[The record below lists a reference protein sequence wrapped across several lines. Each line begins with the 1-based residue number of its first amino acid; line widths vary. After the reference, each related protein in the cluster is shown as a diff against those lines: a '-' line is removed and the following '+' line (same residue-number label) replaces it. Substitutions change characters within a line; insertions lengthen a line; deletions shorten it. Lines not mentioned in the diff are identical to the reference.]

1 MFVIDLQMNDPISA
15 SSYNVALSLEKEN
28 YDCFSFS
35 MTYITMISTDTNS
48 YAFFNYFLHFMTSYN
63 DDIRRIL
70 KFSMKEKVFLYV
82 LVHEIAC
89 SIGVKTKLKSFLK
102 YVLVQKSFVYA
113 ENFWIINIVIVVVQQ
128 YKIFEENSFYWKI
141 RSTYFPIISS

>member
-15 SSYNVALSLEKEN
+15 SSYNVALSLEREN

-48 YAFFNYFLHFMTSYN
+48 YAFFNYFLLFMTSYFYNN

-70 KFSMKEKVFLYV
+70 KYSMKEKVFLYV

-102 YVLVQKSFVYA
+102 YVLMQKSFVYA
-113 ENFWIINIVIVVVQQ
+113 ENFWIINIVIV
-128 YKIFEENSFYWKI
+128 FGC
-141 RSTYFPIISS
+141 STI

>member
-15 SSYNVALSLEKEN
+15 SSYNVALSLEREN

-35 MTYITMISTDTNS
+35 MTYITIISTDTNS
-48 YAFFNYFLHFMTSYN
+48 YAFFNYFLLFMSSYN

-113 ENFWIINIVIVVVQQ
+113 ENFWIINIVIV
-128 YKIFEENSFYWKI
+128 FGC
-141 RSTYFPIISS
+141 STI

>member
-15 SSYNVALSLEKEN
+15 SSYNVALSLEREN

-48 YAFFNYFLHFMTSYN
+48 YAFFNYFLLFMTSYN

-102 YVLVQKSFVYA
+102 YVLMQKSFVYA
-113 ENFWIINIVIVVVQQ
+113 ENFWIINIVIV
-128 YKIFEENSFYWKI
+128 FGC
-141 RSTYFPIISS
+141 STI

>member
-15 SSYNVALSLEKEN
+15 SSYNVALSLEREN

-48 YAFFNYFLHFMTSYN
+48 YAFFNYFLLFMTSYFYNN

-70 KFSMKEKVFLYV
+70 KYSMKEKVFLYV

-89 SIGVKTKLKSFLK
+89 SIGVKTKLKSLLK

-113 ENFWIINIVIVVVQQ
+113 ENFCIINIVIV
-128 YKIFEENSFYWKI
+128 FGC
-141 RSTYFPIISS
+141 STI

>member
-15 SSYNVALSLEKEN
+15 SSYNVALSLEREN

-35 MTYITMISTDTNS
+35 MTYITMISKDTNS
-48 YAFFNYFLHFMTSYN
+48 YAFFNYFLLFMTSYN

-113 ENFWIINIVIVVVQQ
+113 ENFWIINIVIV
-128 YKIFEENSFYWKI
+128 FGC
-141 RSTYFPIISS
+141 STI

>member
-15 SSYNVALSLEKEN
+15 SSYNVALSLEREN

-48 YAFFNYFLHFMTSYN
+48 YAFFNYFLLFMTSYN

-70 KFSMKEKVFLYV
+70 KFLY
-82 LVHEIAC
+82 E
-89 SIGVKTKLKSFLK
+89 GKSFSICSGARNCVFDWCKNQIKEL
-102 YVLVQKSFVYA
+102 
-113 ENFWIINIVIVVVQQ
+113 I
-128 YKIFEENSFYWKI
+128 KIC
-141 RSTYFPIISS
+141 SSAKKFRICRELLDY

>member
-15 SSYNVALSLEKEN
+15 SSYNVALSLEREN

-48 YAFFNYFLHFMTSYN
+48 YAFFNYFLLFMTSYN

-89 SIGVKTKLKSFLK
+89 SIGVKTNLKSFLK

-113 ENFWIINIVIVVVQQ
+113 ENFWIINIVIV
-128 YKIFEENSFYWKI
+128 FGC
-141 RSTYFPIISS
+141 STI

>member
-15 SSYNVALSLEKEN
+15 SSYNVALSLEREN

-48 YAFFNYFLHFMTSYN
+48 YAFFDYFLLFMTSYN
-63 DDIRRIL
+63 DDIRRTCIL
-70 KFSMKEKVFLYV
+70 RFSMKEKVFLYV

-89 SIGVKTKLKSFLK
+89 SIGVKTRIKELF
-102 YVLVQKSFVYA
+102 
-113 ENFWIINIVIVVVQQ
+113 
-128 YKIFEENSFYWKI
+128 KIC
-141 RSTYFPIISS
+141 SSAKKFRICRERLDY

>member
-1 MFVIDLQMNDPISA
+1 MNDPISA
-15 SSYNVALSLEKEN
+15 SSYNVALSLEREN
-28 YDCFSFS
+28 YECFSFS
-35 MTYITMISTDTNS
+35 MTYITIISTDTNS
-48 YAFFNYFLHFMTSYN
+48 YAFFDYSLLFMTSYN

-89 SIGVKTKLKSFLK
+89 SIGVKTKLKSLLK

-113 ENFWIINIVIVVVQQ
+113 ENFWIINIVIV
-128 YKIFEENSFYWKI
+128 FGC
-141 RSTYFPIISS
+141 STI

>member
-1 MFVIDLQMNDPISA
+1 
-15 SSYNVALSLEKEN
+15 
-28 YDCFSFS
+28 
-35 MTYITMISTDTNS
+35 MISTDTNS
-48 YAFFNYFLHFMTSYN
+48 YAFFNYFLLFMTSYN

-113 ENFWIINIVIVVVQQ
+113 ENFWIINIVIVFGCLT
-128 YKIFEENSFYWKI
+128 I
-141 RSTYFPIISS
+141 

>member
-15 SSYNVALSLEKEN
+15 SSYNVALSLEREN

-48 YAFFNYFLHFMTSYN
+48 YAFFNYFLLFMTSYN
-63 DDIRRIL
+63 DDIRRTCIL
-70 KFSMKEKVFLYV
+70 RFSMKEKVFLYV
-82 LVHEIAC
+82 QVHEIAC

-113 ENFWIINIVIVVVQQ
+113 ENFWIINIVIV
-128 YKIFEENSFYWKI
+128 FGC
-141 RSTYFPIISS
+141 STI

>member
-15 SSYNVALSLEKEN
+15 SSYNVALSLEREN

-48 YAFFNYFLHFMTSYN
+48 YAFFNYFLLFMTSYN

-102 YVLVQKSFVYA
+102 YVLMQKSFVYA
-113 ENFWIINIVIVVVQQ
+113 ENFWIINIVIVFGCLT
-128 YKIFEENSFYWKI
+128 I
-141 RSTYFPIISS
+141 

>member
-15 SSYNVALSLEKEN
+15 SSYNVALSLEREN

-48 YAFFNYFLHFMTSYN
+48 YAFFNYFLLFMTSYN

-82 LVHEIAC
+82 QVHEIAC

-113 ENFWIINIVIVVVQQ
+113 ENFWIINIVIV
-128 YKIFEENSFYWKI
+128 FGC
-141 RSTYFPIISS
+141 STI

>member
-15 SSYNVALSLEKEN
+15 SSYNVALSLEREN
-28 YDCFSFS
+28 YECFSFS

-48 YAFFNYFLHFMTSYN
+48 YAFFNYFLLFMTSYN

-113 ENFWIINIVIVVVQQ
+113 ENFWIINIVIVFGCLT
-128 YKIFEENSFYWKI
+128 I
-141 RSTYFPIISS
+141 

>member
-15 SSYNVALSLEKEN
+15 SSYNVALSLEREN

-48 YAFFNYFLHFMTSYN
+48 YAFFNYFLLFMTSYN

-113 ENFWIINIVIVVVQQ
+113 ENFWIINIVIVFGCLT
-128 YKIFEENSFYWKI
+128 I
-141 RSTYFPIISS
+141 

>member
-15 SSYNVALSLEKEN
+15 SSYNVALSLEREN
-28 YDCFSFS
+28 YECFSFS

-48 YAFFNYFLHFMTSYN
+48 YAFFDYFLLFMTSYH

-82 LVHEIAC
+82 QVHEIAC
-89 SIGVKTKLKSFLK
+89 SIGVKTKIKELFKICSSAK
-102 YVLVQKSFVYA
+102 NFVYA
-113 ENFWIINIVIVVVQQ
+113 ENFWIINIVIVFGCLT
-128 YKIFEENSFYWKI
+128 I
-141 RSTYFPIISS
+141 

>member
-1 MFVIDLQMNDPISA
+1 MSFPTIIFSFLCVFVIDLQMNDPISA
-15 SSYNVALSLEKEN
+15 SSYNVALSLEREN

-35 MTYITMISTDTNS
+35 MTYITIISTDTNS
-48 YAFFNYFLHFMTSYN
+48 YAFFDYSLLFMTSYN

-82 LVHEIAC
+82 QVHEIAC

-113 ENFWIINIVIVVVQQ
+113 ENFWIINIVIV
-128 YKIFEENSFYWKI
+128 FGC
-141 RSTYFPIISS
+141 STI

>member
-15 SSYNVALSLEKEN
+15 SSYNVALSLEREN

-48 YAFFNYFLHFMTSYN
+48 YAFFNYFLLFMTSYN

-70 KFSMKEKVFLYV
+70 KYSMKEKVFLYV

-102 YVLVQKSFVYA
+102 YVLVQKSFVNA
-113 ENFWIINIVIVVVQQ
+113 ENFWIINIVIV
-128 YKIFEENSFYWKI
+128 FGC
-141 RSTYFPIISS
+141 STI

>member
-1 MFVIDLQMNDPISA
+1 MSFLTIIFSFLCVFVIDLQMNDPISA
-15 SSYNVALSLEKEN
+15 SSYNVALSLEREN

-48 YAFFNYFLHFMTSYN
+48 YAFFNYFLLFMTSYN

-70 KFSMKEKVFLYV
+70 KYSMKEKVFLYV

-89 SIGVKTKLKSFLK
+89 SIGVKTKLKSLLK

-113 ENFWIINIVIVVVQQ
+113 ENFWIINIVIV
-128 YKIFEENSFYWKI
+128 FGC
-141 RSTYFPIISS
+141 STI

>member
-15 SSYNVALSLEKEN
+15 SSYNVALSLERDN
-28 YDCFSFS
+28 YECFSFS

-48 YAFFNYFLHFMTSYN
+48 YAFFDYFLLFMTSYN

-82 LVHEIAC
+82 QVHEIAC

-102 YVLVQKSFVYA
+102 HV
-113 ENFWIINIVIVVVQQ
+113 
-128 YKIFEENSFYWKI
+128 
-141 RSTYFPIISS
+141 

>member
-15 SSYNVALSLEKEN
+15 SSYNVALSLEREN
-28 YDCFSFS
+28 YECFSFS
-35 MTYITMISTDTNS
+35 MTYITIISTDTNS
-48 YAFFNYFLHFMTSYN
+48 YAFFDYSLLFMTSYN

-82 LVHEIAC
+82 QVHEIAC
-89 SIGVKTKLKSFLK
+89 SIGVKTKLKSLLK

-113 ENFWIINIVIVVVQQ
+113 ENFWIINIVIVFGCLT
-128 YKIFEENSFYWKI
+128 I
-141 RSTYFPIISS
+141 

>member
-1 MFVIDLQMNDPISA
+1 MSFPTIIFSFLCVFVIDLQMNDPISA
-15 SSYNVALSLEKEN
+15 SSYNVALSLEREN

-48 YAFFNYFLHFMTSYN
+48 YAFFNYFLLFMTSYN

-70 KFSMKEKVFLYV
+70 KYSMKEKVFLYV

-102 YVLVQKSFVYA
+102 YVLVQKSFVNA
-113 ENFWIINIVIVVVQQ
+113 ENFWIINIVIV
-128 YKIFEENSFYWKI
+128 FGC
-141 RSTYFPIISS
+141 STI

>member
-15 SSYNVALSLEKEN
+15 SSYNVALSLEREN

-48 YAFFNYFLHFMTSYN
+48 YAFFNYFLLFMTSYN

-113 ENFWIINIVIVVVQQ
+113 ENFWIINIVIV
-128 YKIFEENSFYWKI
+128 FGC
-141 RSTYFPIISS
+141 STI

>member
-15 SSYNVALSLEKEN
+15 SSYNVALSLEREN

-48 YAFFNYFLHFMTSYN
+48 YAFFDYFLLFMTSYN
-63 DDIRRIL
+63 DDIRRTCIL
-70 KFSMKEKVFLYV
+70 RFSMKEKVFLYV

-89 SIGVKTKLKSFLK
+89 SIGVKTKLKSLLK

-113 ENFWIINIVIVVVQQ
+113 ENFWIINIVIV
-128 YKIFEENSFYWKI
+128 FGC
-141 RSTYFPIISS
+141 STI

>member
-15 SSYNVALSLEKEN
+15 SSYNVALSLEREN

-48 YAFFNYFLHFMTSYN
+48 YAFFNYFLLFMTSYN

-82 LVHEIAC
+82 LVHDIAC

-113 ENFWIINIVIVVVQQ
+113 ENFWIINIVIV
-128 YKIFEENSFYWKI
+128 FGC
-141 RSTYFPIISS
+141 STI

>member
-15 SSYNVALSLEKEN
+15 SSYNVALSLEREN

-48 YAFFNYFLHFMTSYN
+48 YAFFNYFLLFMTSYN

-82 LVHEIAC
+82 QVHKIAC

-113 ENFWIINIVIVVVQQ
+113 ENFWIINIVIV
-128 YKIFEENSFYWKI
+128 FGC
-141 RSTYFPIISS
+141 STI

>member
-15 SSYNVALSLEKEN
+15 SSYNVALSLEREN

-48 YAFFNYFLHFMTSYN
+48 YAFFNYFLLFMTSYN

-82 LVHEIAC
+82 QVHKIAC
-89 SIGVKTKLKSFLK
+89 SIGVKTKLKSLLK

-113 ENFWIINIVIVVVQQ
+113 ENFWIINIVIV
-128 YKIFEENSFYWKI
+128 FGC
-141 RSTYFPIISS
+141 STI

>member
-15 SSYNVALSLEKEN
+15 SSYNVALSLEREN
-28 YDCFSFS
+28 YECFSFS

-48 YAFFNYFLHFMTSYN
+48 YAFFDYFLLFMTSYN

-82 LVHEIAC
+82 QVHEIAC
-89 SIGVKTKLKSFLK
+89 SIGVKTKIKELFKICSSAKKVSYMQRTFGSLILSL
-102 YVLVQKSFVYA
+102 YLVV
-113 ENFWIINIVIVVVQQ
+113 
-128 YKIFEENSFYWKI
+128 
-141 RSTYFPIISS
+141 

>member
-15 SSYNVALSLEKEN
+15 SSYNVALSLEREN
-28 YDCFSFS
+28 YECFSFS
-35 MTYITMISTDTNS
+35 MTYITIISTDTNS
-48 YAFFNYFLHFMTSYN
+48 YAFFDYSLLFMTSYN

-89 SIGVKTKLKSFLK
+89 SIGVKTKLKSLLK

-113 ENFWIINIVIVVVQQ
+113 ENFWIINIVIVFGCLT
-128 YKIFEENSFYWKI
+128 I
-141 RSTYFPIISS
+141 

>member
-15 SSYNVALSLEKEN
+15 SSYNVALSLEREN
-28 YDCFSFS
+28 YECFSFS

-48 YAFFNYFLHFMTSYN
+48 YAFFDYFLLFMTSYN
-63 DDIRRIL
+63 DDIRRTCIL
-70 KFSMKEKVFLYV
+70 RFSMKEKVFLYV

-113 ENFWIINIVIVVVQQ
+113 ENVWIINIVIVFGCLT
-128 YKIFEENSFYWKI
+128 I
-141 RSTYFPIISS
+141 

>member
-15 SSYNVALSLEKEN
+15 SSYNVALSLEREN
-28 YDCFSFS
+28 YECFSFS
-35 MTYITMISTDTNS
+35 MTYITIISTDTNS
-48 YAFFNYFLHFMTSYN
+48 YAFFDYSLLFMTSYN

-102 YVLVQKSFVYA
+102 YVLVQKSFVYG
-113 ENFWIINIVIVVVQQ
+113 ENFWIINIVIV
-128 YKIFEENSFYWKI
+128 FGC
-141 RSTYFPIISS
+141 STI